1 MPPRRKSSPMR
12 QLLLLF
18 IALLVMGCSKSGPS
32 APAPDSIAASHDK
45 SAAESLAEKEKCA
58 PALDWLKDTAK
69 HSLWKGDRAAIVTHF
84 EAQRKA
90 GAKEIYAVGVEEAEG
105 QQICAS
111 FVLVLP
117 EGAARKAVLDNH
129 NAFWKSYLGPE
140 ASAEDLKEFEVTD
153 EGQKYLFYN
162 FDL

>member
-1 MPPRRKSSPMR
+1 MRR
-12 QLLLLF
+12 LLF
-18 IALLVMGCSKSGPS
+18 LLIASLVMGCSKSVPPS
-32 APAPDSIAASHDK
+32 PAPDSIAASHDK
-45 SAAESLAEKEKCA
+45 SAADSLAEKEKCF

-84 EAQRKA
+84 VAQRTA
-90 GAKEIYAVGVEEAEG
+90 GAKEIYAVDVEETEG

-117 EGAARKAVLDNH
+117 EGAARKAVLDKH
-129 NAFWKSYLGPE
+129 NAFWKSYLGPQ
-140 ASAEDLKEFEVTD
+140 AGAEELKEFVVGD
-153 EGQKYLFYN
+153 EGQKYLVYN